1 MSKISKFK
9 KSAIVIPAAVLLVA
23 VSSIGTASAA
33 GEDFSRKMPQHAE
46 RGLHLEI
53 KSAIAS
59 GDYEAFQN
67 LIADAPFTVDVDEE
81 TFAKMVE
88 AHTLME
94 DGDIEGTHEIMDE
107 LGFPMRGPH
116 GQRDDANFK
125 PGEGREFDD
134 LTDDQKIVLENARAL
149 REDGEFDQAH
159 DLVEEADIEMP
170 MHRGGRR

>member
-1 MSKISKFK
+1 MSKFK

-33 GEDFSRKMPQHAE
+33 EDEASKRVPQHEE
-46 RGLHLEI
+46 RGIHLEI
-53 KSAIAS
+53 KRAIAS

-94 DGDIEGTHEIMDE
+94 EGEIEGAREIMNE

-116 GQRDDANFK
+116 SR
-125 PGEGREFDD
+125 RE
-134 LTDDQKIVLENARAL
+134 
-149 REDGEFDQAH
+149 
-159 DLVEEADIEMP
+159 IE
-170 MHRGGRR
+170 RIRN